1 MLKYSIAIRST
12 KPGTKKA
19 NITETKAYP
28 VYQSSGIV
36 TLSELARHMA
46 THGSTFGRGDILG
59 VLTQMVDCIR
69 HELLDGKSV
78 QLGELGTLSPNFKVT
93 GAASASTVT
102 AGANIQKV
110 TVKYRAGAGFADLRS
125 EAEFECVPSR
135 EAQKLAVA
143 EARAQETLQ
152 SESSDS
158 GNTGGSSN
166 TGGGNTGGGNTGG
179 GSSDSGEGLN
189 P

>member
-1 MLKYSIAIRST
+1 
-12 KPGTKKA
+12 
-19 NITETKAYP
+19 
-28 VYQSSGIV
+28 
-36 TLSELARHMA
+36 
-46 THGSTFGRGDILG
+46 
-59 VLTQMVDCIR
+59 MVDCIR

>member
-36 TLSELARHMA
+36 TLTELARHMA

-78 QLGELGTLSPNFKVT
+78 QLGELGIFAPNYQVT
-93 GAASASTVT
+93 GAATASVLSV
-102 AGANIQKV
+102 ANIEKV
-110 TVKYRAGAGFADLRS
+110 RVKFRPGKAFADLRS

-135 EAQKLAVA
+135 EAQAAAVA